1 MAGGFQIDLAAL
13 RSFAQVADDQMQQ
26 LERIHQTLAGVQI
39 DGDAFGLLPAS
50 GDLHGAYTARA
61 QAEVENT
68 SEAAGLLQETGAGLE
83 RTAGNYEQTERA
95 VTEMY
100 HGMRGQ
106 LGGDRG

>member
-50 GDLHGAYTARA
+50 GDLHGAYTAHA
-61 QAEVENT
+61 
-68 SEAAGLLQETGAGLE
+68 
-83 RTAGNYEQTERA
+83 
-95 VTEMY
+95 
-100 HGMRGQ
+100 
-106 LGGDRG
+106 

>member
-1 MAGGFQIDLAAL
+1 M
-13 RSFAQVADDQMQQ
+13 
-26 LERIHQTLAGVQI
+26 
-39 DGDAFGLLPAS
+39 
-50 GDLHGAYTARA
+50 
-61 QAEVENT
+61 ENT